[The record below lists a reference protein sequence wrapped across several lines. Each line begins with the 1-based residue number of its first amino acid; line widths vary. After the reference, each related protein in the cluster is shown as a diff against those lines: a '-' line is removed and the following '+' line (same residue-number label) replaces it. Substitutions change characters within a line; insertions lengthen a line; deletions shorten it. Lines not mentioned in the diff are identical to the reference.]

1 MKEIYKSRL
10 ILVTLIGMLM
20 FYLFNSNLVIV
31 SILDY
36 TEIFMKKLFPVSFIF
51 FIISSLLIDYGI
63 IYFLDRVFH
72 VRTTNLY
79 IFLISMISGFPSG
92 SKYTKDLYNNGIV
105 GVNEANRMLMFSHF
119 PNPIFMISSLTLV
132 IDDNKIIICLLL
144 AIILSNLI
152 ILIFSRKTQEYKST
166 YTINDDFSK
175 GLVKAIHNSLKVLIT
190 IYGVSIFFYLIACII
205 INTFDING
213 ILYVII
219 CGAFDLTKGIYS
231 SILISNVYLRGL
243 VVLLFISFGG
253 VSIHLQVK
261 SILSDTSIKYK
272 YFFIGRVIGT
282 FLAIVIFNILYF
294 I

>member
-1 MKEIYKSRL
+1 MKKIYKNRL
-10 ILVTLIGMLM
+10 ILVTLIGMLV

-36 TEIFMKKLFPVSFIF
+36 TEIFISKLFPVSFIF

-63 IYFLDRVFH
+63 ISFLDRVFH

-79 IFLISMISGFPSG
+79 IFLVSMISGFPSG
-92 SKYTKDLYNNGIV
+92 SKYIRDLYNKGLV
-105 GVNEANRMLMFSHF
+105 DVRGANRMLMFSHF
-119 PNPIFMISSLTLV
+119 PNPLFMISSLTIV
-132 IDDNKIIICLLL
+132 INDRKIIRCLLL
-144 AIILSNLI
+144 AVILSNFI
-152 ILIFSRKTQEYKST
+152 ILIFSRKREEFKST

-175 GLVKAIHNSLKVLIT
+175 SLVKAIHNSLSVLIT

-205 INTFDING
+205 INTFAING

-219 CGAFDLTKGIYS
+219 CGVFDLTKGIYS
-231 SILISNVYLRGL
+231 SILVNNIYVRGI

-253 VSIHLQVK
+253 ISIHLQVK
-261 SILSDTSIKYK
+261 SILSDTPIKYK

-282 FLAIVIFNILYF
+282 VLALIIFNILYF

>member
-132 IDDNKIIICLLL
+132 IDDNKIIRCLLL

-213 ILYVII
+213 IL